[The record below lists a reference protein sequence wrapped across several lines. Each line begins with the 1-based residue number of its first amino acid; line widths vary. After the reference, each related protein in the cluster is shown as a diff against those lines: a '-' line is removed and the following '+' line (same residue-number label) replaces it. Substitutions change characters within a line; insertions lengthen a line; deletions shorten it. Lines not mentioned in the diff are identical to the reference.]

1 MFAEQL
7 GAAGKNSWAAG
18 SYGIGGVPTR
28 SYQLL
33 EADYEPVED
42 PASA

>member
-7 GAAGKNSWAAG
+7 GAAGKTSWAPG
-18 SYGIGGVPTR
+18 SCRIGDVPTR

-33 EADYEPVED
+33 EADYGPVEG